1 MRYAGRLRPYS
12 MAAGS
17 AAFAAGY
24 DDFSAGQNA
33 IHRGDPDAAIAAF
46 SHALAAGD
54 LAPGYLPATYSGR
67 ALAYLQRGKC
77 QDAVGDMDA
86 ALKLRSNDAEAYVL
100 RAEAEICLKKQDAAF
115 ADFAEAVRLRP
126 TVKIYEQFAVQQW
139 AVGQFGGAAANFEA
153 AIAASSKSNP
163 HLPYLILWY
172 AMTADRAAALDQ
184 AILAKHMRDIDEDNW
199 PCPLLE
205 LYLGKLTADRA
216 TAMAVDRN
224 PQTDGEHKCELGFYL
239 AEWNLARGKGD
250 AAKPLL
256 ENAVNNCPRTFMEY
270 GAAVIEQRRQTK

>member
-1 MRYAGRLRPYS
+1 MRRW
-12 MAAGS
+12 MVAAVMV
-17 AAFAAGY
+17 AASGAALAAAY

-67 ALAYLQRGKC
+67 ARAYLQRGRC
-77 QDAVGDMDA
+77 QDAVGDLDA

-126 TVKIYEQFAVQQW
+126 TVQIYEQFAFQLW
-139 AVGQFGGAAANFEA
+139 ALGRFDGAASNFEA
-153 AIAASSKSNP
+153 AVAASSKSNP
-163 HLPYLILWY
+163 HLPHLILWY
-172 AMTADRAAALDQ
+172 AMTADRAAALDKG
-184 AILAKHMRDIDEDNW
+184 ILAKHVRDIDEDNW
-199 PCPLLE
+199 PGPLLE
-205 LYLGKLTADRA
+205 LYLGKLTVSQVETKAA
-216 TAMAVDRN
+216 DRN
-224 PQTDGEHKCELGFYL
+224 PQTDGQQKCELSFYL

-256 ENAVNNCPRTFMEY
+256 ENAVNNCPHNIMEHS
-270 GAAVIEQRRQTK
+270 AAVIEQRRQTK

>member
-1 MRYAGRLRPYS
+1 MRCWAVAA
-12 MAAGS
+12 MFVAAGS
-17 AAFAAGY
+17 AAFAAAY

-67 ALAYLQRGKC
+67 ARAYLQRGQC
-77 QDAVGDMDA
+77 QDAVGDLDA

-100 RAEAEICLKKQDAAF
+100 RAEAEICLNKQDAAF

-126 TVKIYEQFAVQQW
+126 TAQVYEQFAFQQW
-139 AVGQFGGAAANFEA
+139 ALGQFGGAAANFEA
-153 AIAASSKSNP
+153 AVVASSKSNP

-172 AMTADRAAALDQ
+172 AMTADRAAALDKG
-184 AILAKHMRDIDEDNW
+184 ILAKHVRDIDEDDW
-199 PCPLLE
+199 PGPLLE
-205 LYLGKLTADRA
+205 LYLGKMPISEVETKAA
-216 TAMAVDRN
+216 DRN
-224 PQTDGEHKCELGFYL
+224 PQTDGERKCEFGFYL

-256 ENAVNNCPRTFMEY
+256 ENVVTNCPHNFLEY